1 MIDKRNTNYVP
12 LTLNEILKKI
22 KKNKNVKI
30 ERKDF
35 SYRQYNKGYKKLDF
49 TKDYFTTAEIR
60 EQMNDEYH
68 KTWRILLRQGDLKAI
83 IRNNTHNDVVYLK
96 DNVESICLLKE
107 IGSQFEEEFFNK
119 PKPTVSKIEYKPFH
133 FDSAYRGDIY
143 LFSYPKSREWKAEL
157 LTEFLH
163 TKEFLF
169 DEDSPHWK
177 GMPKLRYFC
186 LKNLMNSKV
195 EKWEYQV
202 QRFLAKKD

>member
-1 MIDKRNTNYVP
+1 MKCVSLQEIEKKLKQLNRYRIKVKAKDKKLYNTINKAY
-12 LTLNEILKKI
+12 KKI
-22 KKNKNVKI
+22 DWNKQWLRKSDLDEIIPNSVCHVLRKMRNEGMVKCFNR
-30 ERKDF
+30 EL
-35 SYRQYNKGYKKLDF
+35 YKTSNFEGLF
-49 TKDYFTTAEIR
+49 LLQ
-60 EQMNDEYH
+60 EQMCQMDDEYWYDAQ
-68 KTWRILLRQGDLKAI
+68 K
-83 IRNNTHNDVVYLK
+83 
-96 DNVESICLLKE
+96 
-107 IGSQFEEEFFNK
+107 SQY
-119 PKPTVSKIEYKPFH
+119 KIEYKPFH

-177 GMPKLRYFC
+177 GMKKLRYFC

>member
-1 MIDKRNTNYVP
+1 
-12 LTLNEILKKI
+12 
-22 KKNKNVKI
+22 
-30 ERKDF
+30 
-35 SYRQYNKGYKKLDF
+35 
-49 TKDYFTTAEIR
+49 
-60 EQMNDEYH
+60 MNDEYH
-68 KTWRILLRQGDLKAI
+68 KSWRILLRQGDLKAI

-107 IGSQFEEEFFNK
+107 IGAQFEEEFFNK

-202 QRFLAKKD
+202 

>member
-1 MIDKRNTNYVP
+1 M
-12 LTLNEILKKI
+12 
-22 KKNKNVKI
+22 
-30 ERKDF
+30 KD
-35 SYRQYNKGYKKLDF
+35 GY
-49 TKDYFTTAEIR
+49 
-60 EQMNDEYH
+60 
-68 KTWRILLRQGDLKAI
+68 
-83 IRNNTHNDVVYLK
+83 YLK
-96 DNVESICLLKE
+96 SNVENLFLLQE
-107 IGSQFEEEFFNK
+107 LMCQMDDDYWHN
-119 PKPTVSKIEYKPFH
+119 VHHYDYKIEYKPFR
-133 FDSAYRGDIY
+133 FNSAYRGDIF

-157 LTEFLH
+157 LTDFLH

>member
-1 MIDKRNTNYVP
+1 MDY
-12 LTLNEILKKI
+12 LN
-22 KKNKNVKI
+22 
-30 ERKDF
+30 
-35 SYRQYNKGYKKLDF
+35 
-49 TKDYFTTAEIR
+49 
-60 EQMNDEYH
+60 
-68 KTWRILLRQGDLKAI
+68 
-83 IRNNTHNDVVYLK
+83 
-96 DNVESICLLKE
+96 LKE
-107 IGSQFEEEFFNK
+107 IKKAIAKINRLKKLCTSKDRLYNKINKRYKTLDWTKNEFNNTEMKEAFENTALPVQRKMRNYGWLKYYPINHTKSGYYLRYNVENLFLLQELMCQMDDDYWCDVPRSK
-119 PKPTVSKIEYKPFH
+119 YKIEYKPFH
-133 FDSAYRGDIY
+133 FNSAYRGDIY